1 VLCSRSDILRDISL
15 SPTSLVSTSQNLVP
29 DKDVAGWSQNHPLY
43 AQDRALVDE
52 ILAQDKPNDHAI
64 TTAGRLFV
72 RYNGFPGANDIK
84 ADLDACL
91 VKWGMDHDGLNSRCK
106 KIWFNGYRPG
116 QIEEELS
123 VGSGAN

>member
-1 VLCSRSDILRDISL
+1 MLRSRSDILRDISL
-15 SPTSLVSTSQNLVP
+15 KPTSLVSTSKNLVP
-29 DKDVAGWSQNHPLY
+29 DKDVIGWSQNHPLY

-52 ILAQDKPNDHAI
+52 ILAQDQPNDHAI

-72 RYNGFPGANDIK
+72 RYNGFPGAKDIK

-91 VKWGMDHDGLNSRCK
+91 KKWGMDRNELNSRCM
-106 KIWFNGYRPG
+106 KIWHSGYRPG